1 MALKGLSGGYATEKG
16 RARIRRQK
24 TLRAL
29 MTTLL
34 VLTIVFMGAGL
45 AYAWYTSQKSPD
57 VVTPAPPKPA
67 TKKISTSPVV
77 DPKTPVGVSVT
88 VLTSPIKAGSN
99 ASSTVKTKPLA
110 ACSIK
115 VEYDKKPS
123 TDGGL
128 VPKSADEYGVA
139 TWAWTVEQGRPAGT
153 WPVDVTCAR
162 DGKSGYVRGD
172 LVIE

>member
-1 MALKGLSGGYATEKG
+1 
-16 RARIRRQK
+16 
-24 TLRAL
+24 
-29 MTTLL
+29 
-34 VLTIVFMGAGL
+34 MGAGI
-45 AYAWYTSQKSPD
+45 AYVWYTSQNSE
-57 VVTPAPPKPA
+57 VVKTEAPKPA
-67 TKKISTSPVV
+67 PKKVATTPVV

-99 ASSTVKTKPLA
+99 ASITIKTKPLA

-115 VEYDKKPS
+115 VEYDKKPG

-128 VPKSADEYGVA
+128 VPKSADDYGVA
-139 TWAWTVEQGRPAGT
+139 TWTWTVEPGRPPGT

-172 LVIE
+172 LVIEQ

>member
-1 MALKGLSGGYATEKG
+1 MALKRLNGGVASEKG
-16 RARIRRQK
+16 RARIRRRR
-24 TLRAL
+24 LARGIV
-29 MTTLL
+29 TTLL
-34 VLTIVFMGAGL
+34 VLTILFMGAGM
-45 AYAWYTSQKSPD
+45 AYAWYTSQRSPE
-57 VVTPAPPKPA
+57 VITTAPPKPA

-99 ASSTVKTKPLA
+99 ASITIKTKPLA

-162 DGKSGYVRGD
+162 DGKSGYLREFIV
-172 LVIE
+172 VE